1 MSLVTF
7 DSQAAALVKD
17 LQRQVGMLSAPVEQ
31 ALAQV
36 QQAEPAKPL
45 SLQQVEQVLLS
56 AMPEQKSVI
65 QGSCQRAACY
75 HPDNKNP
82 RFLTQILSMKIEK
95 ESDFVVH
102 PNPVNVAPI
111 RRDPLYASFTMDPKA
126 DFMLLF
132 NARDVDR
139 NGQPLL
145 MKVVARERADISK
158 LDLTRY
164 RMQDPTKPDVV
175 KVSNDQSYVE
185 TKDINE
191 AEFQF
196 GDPLKQVSVGAEGK
210 ELSTSVWVRPEN
222 VNKEFAFNGMWDPNT
237 SGASRRI
244 IPNRASPAPQNNRV
258 TQGEGLDRTAVA
270 TFQDRV
276 HLSLKAKDTLPQGA
290 WLDTPGAG
298 AHLEAALSVDR
309 GYMFEPGSKAGVAF
323 SGATINLEVAKNDAQ
338 LLGSESKAVA
348 VPVSPSSTIRQ
359 LLSQNIGETTSA
371 NPTNADQTSRA
382 TAASALLFARAADI
396 GVGAGTLSVLGDVPV
411 AKANMAANL
420 IKLDAVPA
428 ADDDNDAATVR
439 LTLDEGFLAGKNG
452 ASVKG
457 YKIVAGFTD
466 EKGVWQEAKTRAIGS
481 DKNKK
486 ETFSFDVGDFDEMQ
500 KKNANLEVRI
510 FNESGVPATRVLLP
524 FRDIG
529 WGD

>member
-17 LQRQVGMLSAPVEQ
+17 FQRQAGMLSAPVEQ

-36 QQAEPAKPL
+36 QQADPAKPL
-45 SLQQVEQVLLS
+45 SLQQVEQVLLQ
-56 AMPEQKSVI
+56 AMPEQKSII

-95 ESDFVVH
+95 ESDFVVR

-132 NARDVDR
+132 NARDVDK

-158 LDLTRY
+158 LDLSRY

-175 KVSNDQSYVE
+175 KIANDQSYVE

-191 AEFQF
+191 TEFQF
-196 GDPLKQVSVGAEGK
+196 GDPLKQVSVGGDGK

-222 VNKEFAFNGMWDPNT
+222 VNKEFAFNGMWDPG
-237 SGASRRI
+237 SGNRRI
-244 IPNRASPAPQNNRV
+244 IPNRNSPVPTSNRI
-258 TQGEGLDRTAVA
+258 TQGEQLDRTAVA
-270 TFQDRV
+270 TFQERV

-290 WLDTPGAG
+290 WLDTPDAG

-309 GYMFEPGSKAGVAF
+309 GYMFEPGSKGQISF
-323 SGATINLEVAKNDAQ
+323 NGAVIDLEVAKNDAQ
-338 LLGSESKAVA
+338 LLGSDSKSAA
-348 VPVSPSSTIRQ
+348 VPVAATSTIRQ
-359 LLSQNIGETTSA
+359 LLGQVIGENAYA
-371 NPTNADQTSRA
+371 NPTQADQAPKR
-382 TAASALLFARAADI
+382 TAASALLYARAADI
-396 GVGAGTLSVLGDVPV
+396 GVGASALSVLGDVTI
-411 AKANMAANL
+411 AKASFAANM

-428 ADDDNDAATVR
+428 ADDDNDGATVR
-439 LTLDEGFLAGKNG
+439 LTLDEGFLTGKNG
-452 ASVKG
+452 APVKG

-466 EKGVWQEAKTRAIGS
+466 EKGVWQEAKTREVGS
-481 DKNKK
+481 DKSKK
-486 ETFSFDVGDFDEMQ
+486 ESFSFDVSDFDEMQ

-524 FRDIG
+524 FREIG
-529 WGD
+529 WGE

>member
-1 MSLVTF
+1 MTLVTF

-17 LQRQVGMLSAPVEQ
+17 FQRQAGMLAAPVEQ

-36 QQAEPAKPL
+36 QQSDPAKPL
-45 SLQQVEQVLLS
+45 SLQQVEQVLLQ

-95 ESDFVVH
+95 ESDFVVN
-102 PNPVNVAPI
+102 PNPVNAPPF

-132 NARDVDR
+132 NARDVDK

-164 RMQDPTKPDVV
+164 RMQDPAKPDVV
-175 KVSNDQSYVE
+175 KITNDQSYVE

-191 AEFQF
+191 TEFQF

-222 VNKEFAFNGMWDPNT
+222 VNKEFAFQGMWDPNAAN
-237 SGASRRI
+237 GRRI
-244 IPNRASPAPQNNRV
+244 IPNRNSPVPQNNRV
-258 TQGEGLDRTAVA
+258 TQGEQLDRTAVA

-309 GYMFEPGSKAGVAF
+309 GYMFEPGAKAGIAF
-323 SGATINLEVAKNDAQ
+323 NGANINLEIAKNDAQ
-338 LLGSESKAVA
+338 LLGSESQSVA
-348 VPVSPSSTIRQ
+348 VPVAATATIRQ
-359 LLSQNIGETTSA
+359 LLSQNIGETASA
-371 NPTNADQTSRA
+371 NPTQADQASKA
-382 TAASALLFARAADI
+382 TAASALLFSRAADI
-396 GVGAGTLSVLGDVPV
+396 GVGAGSLSVLGDVTI
-411 AKANMAANL
+411 ANANMAANL

-439 LTLDEGFLAGKNG
+439 LTLDEGFLTGKNG
-452 ASVKG
+452 APVNG

-466 EKGVWQEAKTRAIGS
+466 EKGVWQEAKTRAVGS
-481 DKNKK
+481 DKSKK
-486 ETFSFDVGDFDEMQ
+486 ESFSFDVSDFDEMQ
-500 KKNANLEVRI
+500 KKNGNLEVRI